1 MVLKETGRNEKKLEG
16 GEVWTIPRKVY
27 DEYMDNYGKEPTPR
41 EMLDYIVVMGYINL
55 RHRL

>member
-1 MVLKETGRNEKKLEG
+1 MKKLE